1 MEARYRSDY
10 PGEFVIL
17 ESKWAE
23 GRKEQRRDWIPNP
36 IQNLHLSGRAACI
49 GSNVDID
56 KFNYT
61 LLQKHRGG
69 LRSSKKLQTY
79 GTASVALDMRLD
91 FAVDINFDNL
101 SPLLANQYVQNNTVY
116 TTARNCIRY
125 PGEFYLIPQYPN
137 LCATALP
144 IYLAAFDEHKEIF
157 MLGYTVETAGDQ
169 SDWIGQIA
177 GIISAYSG
185 TLFTMVGIE
194 SNMPDEWM
202 NCPNTRNFGYREFIS
217 YCDV

>member
-10 PGEFVIL
+10 PGEFVVL
-17 ESKWAE
+17 ESKWSA

-49 GSNVDID
+49 GSNVDAD

-79 GTASVALDMRLD
+79 GTAAVALEMRLD

-101 SPLLANQYVQNNTVY
+101 QPLLANQYVQNNIVY

-137 LCATALP
+137 LCAMALP

-157 MLGYTVETAGDQ
+157 MLGYNTETVGDQ

-185 TLFTMVGIE
+185 TLFTMVGVE
-194 SNMPDEWM
+194 SNMPNAWM
-202 NCPNTRNFGYREFIS
+202 NCANTRNFDYREFIS